1 MFFFVLQTFDSNAVT
16 EDYDYSTGTDPDIDN
31 TGFCDKTTVR
41 TFRQYYVPV
50 LYWVVCI
57 LGAFGNLLVV
67 GIYAQFRNR
76 LKTMTDVYLLNLAV
90 ADLLFLFTLPF
101 WAVSASK
108 GWVFGLIMCKLVT
121 SIYKINFFS
130 CMLLLTC
137 ISVDRYIAIVQATKA
152 QKFKVKRLLYSKLV
166 CVCVWLLAVILSLP
180 ELIFADQKTVNKQDT
195 CDMIYPKDASKTIK
209 MFVSAIQVSVGFC
222 LPLAV
227 MLVCYSVIVKTLLQA
242 KNFQKHKALKVIITV
257 VAVFVL
263 SQLPYNGFLVV
274 RTIDAANA
282 TITNCEVAVKID
294 IAAQV
299 MQSLAYMHCCL
310 NPFLYAFIG
319 VRFRKDLIKIWRSL
333 GFVNL
338 KKVNKFQSG
347 ASRSSAMSETEIT
360 GALSL

>member
-1 MFFFVLQTFDSNAVT
+1 METTRFDSVT
-16 EDYDYSTGTDPDIDN
+16 EDYDYSTGIDSDIGN

-57 LGAFGNLLVV
+57 LGALGNLLVV
-67 GIYAQFRNR
+67 GIYAPFRNR
-76 LKTMTDVYLLNLAV
+76 LKTMTDVYLLNLTI

-101 WAVSASK
+101 WAVSASE
-108 GWVFGLIMCKLVT
+108 GWIFGLIMCKLVT

-166 CVCVWLLAVILSLP
+166 CVCVWMLAILLSLP
-180 ELIFADQKTVNKQDT
+180 ELIYADLKTDDNEDIT
-195 CDMIYPKDASKTIK
+195 CDMSYPTDSKTLKI
-209 MFVSAIQVSVGFC
+209 FVSAIQVSVGFC

-227 MLVCYSVIVKTLLQA
+227 MLFCYSVIVKTLLQA
-242 KNFQKHKALKVIITV
+242 QNFEKHKALKVIIAV
-257 VAVFVL
+257 VTVFVL
-263 SQLPYNGFLVV
+263 TQLPYNGFLIV

-282 TITNCEVAVKID
+282 TITNCEVAKKVD
-294 IAAQV
+294 IATQV

-319 VRFRKDLIKIWRSL
+319 VRFRKDLIRIWRSL
-333 GFVNL
+333 GCVNL

-347 ASRSSAMSETEIT
+347 ASRSSAASETELS
-360 GALSL
+360 GAL

>member
-1 MFFFVLQTFDSNAVT
+1 MLFFVLQTFDSVT
-16 EDYDYSTGTDPDIDN
+16 EDYDYSSDSVIGN

-57 LGAFGNLLVV
+57 LGALGNLLVV
-67 GIYAQFRNR
+67 GIYAHFRNR
-76 LKTMTDVYLLNLAV
+76 LKTMTDVYLLNLTI

-101 WAVSASK
+101 WAVSASE

-166 CVCVWLLAVILSLP
+166 CVCVWMLALLLSLP
-180 ELIFADQKTVNKQDT
+180 ELVFADQKTDDNEDIT
-195 CDMIYPKDASKTIK
+195 CDMSYPIDASKTLKI
-209 MFVSAIQVSVGFC
+209 FVSAIQVSVGFC

-227 MLVCYSVIVKTLLQA
+227 MLFCYSVIVKTLLQA
-242 KNFQKHKALKVIITV
+242 QNFEKHKALKVIITV
-257 VAVFVL
+257 VTVFVL
-263 SQLPYNGFLVV
+263 SQLPYNGFLIV

-282 TITNCEVAVKID
+282 TITNCEVAKKVD
-294 IAAQV
+294 IATQV

-333 GFVNL
+333 GCVNL
-338 KKVNKFQSG
+338 KKVNKFQSS
-347 ASRSSAMSETEIT
+347 ASRSSAVSETEIT